1 MFLCG
6 IFARS
11 RAKNCECPGLFG
23 LAELFQPTMK
33 TLENRT
39 KPLMKP

>member
-11 RAKNCECPGLFG
+11 RAKKCERPGLFG
-23 LAELFQPTMK
+23 MVELFASTTK